1 MVNRNK
7 AQEGVFIGLFALGVL
22 VAISLAVSFMGNR
35 VTDLLNVQGDVMAGK
50 QSYWLAYSGIEIAAT
65 NRFAGIAAGTKTYT
79 LSNGSISVLGES
91 SADKF
96 NGADRTNVITST
108 GSVADGVR
116 KIKHT
121 LASSTEYALFFDGDD
136 DIVNIDAI
144 NEKLQMQLSCN
155 ESVEGH
161 SSLAACNLGKENHTD
176 KLEGHFNKIIYTDG
190 GAQADFSI
198 SFWVKPDYDNMDDD
212 YGVIIAAN
220 NCSEGDDCNNE
231 RGIVIGLLK
240 ASGFLRIW
248 HTPDETDFATAL
260 SADSWHH
267 VVYTRSAATPGDGV
281 GTMYLNGVLLGTDN
295 PDNSWFKSAAAGELW
310 NLGTDID
317 TGPVESENY
326 AGCMDEVAIWRT
338 VLSLAQI
345 QTLYIQGKSFDI
357 ATNMSTN
364 LAAYW
369 DFDNTNI
376 GGSANGF
383 ISTITGAAYTGY

>member
-1 MVNRNK
+1 
-7 AQEGVFIGLFALGVL
+7 
-22 VAISLAVSFMGNR
+22 
-35 VTDLLNVQGDVMAGK
+35 
-50 QSYWLAYSGIEIAAT
+50 
-65 NRFAGIAAGTKTYT
+65 
-79 LSNGSISVLGES
+79 
-91 SADKF
+91 
-96 NGADRTNVITST
+96 
-108 GSVADGVR
+108 
-116 KIKHT
+116 
-121 LASSTEYALFFDGDD
+121 EYALFFDGDD

-161 SSLAACNLGKENHTD
+161 SSLAACDAGKDNHSDLAT
-176 KLEGHFNKIIYTDG
+176 GHFNKIIYTDG

-220 NCSEGDDCNNE
+220 NCSEGDECNNE

-267 VVYTRSAATPGDGV
+267 VVYTRSAATPASEV

-364 LAAYW
+364 LEAYW

-376 GGSANGF
+376 GGSGNGF
-383 ISTITGAAYTGY
+383 TSTITGAAYTGY